1 MEYVVN
7 IHTPNARL
15 ELLAG
20 DYTIGVLSGFG
31 VEMGQFEIKFK
42 HIPSEQVFTSTRVRW
57 PIQGYKFNKRSK
69 RILSVEL
76 DLSGL
81 YEIQFIKPETLGL
94 RESNAFL
101 FGWFN
106 ETVPNKV
113 ISVYIHPDQR

>member
-1 MEYVVN
+1 MEYIVN
-7 IHTPNARL
+7 INEHNKQV
-15 ELLAG
+15 ELIAG
-20 DYTIGVLSGFG
+20 GYKIDVLGGFG

-101 FGWFN
+101 FSWFN

-113 ISVYIHPDQR
+113 ISVYIHPD